1 MRGNRSV
8 DTRPELAVRSLLHR
22 RGFRFRKNMAL
33 RIEDVRVK
41 VDIVFPSRRV
51 AVFIDGCFWHGCP
64 EHGRVPRVNRTYW
77 GAKLARNVERDATN
91 ASRLQRAGWT
101 VLRYWEH
108 EAPEV
113 VTASIAAWLSEE
125 PLL

>member
-1 MRGNRSV
+1 
-8 DTRPELAVRSLLHR
+8 
-22 RGFRFRKNMAL
+22 
-33 RIEDVRVK
+33 
-41 VDIVFPSRRV
+41 
-51 AVFIDGCFWHGCP
+51 
-64 EHGRVPRVNRTYW
+64 
-77 GAKLARNVERDATN
+77 
-91 ASRLQRAGWT
+91 